1 VRLFGRIAVFVGLFW
16 FLLLAA
22 VIVLW
27 KVANGPVQKLSYAEF
42 TEQVDKHR
50 VSSATFFTSQS
61 PSEIAGQ
68 LRSPPGLYKVTVAKE
83 AIPDVMERLRN
94 QIFEVQVSLGAPVSW
109 PRFLLDVSPVF
120 VIIGLWVYVVMRK
133 RSKASPGLPG

>member
-1 VRLFGRIAVFVGLFW
+1 MKLIRRIVVFMGLFS
-16 FLLLAA
+16 FLLLTL

-27 KVANGPVQKLSYAEF
+27 KVANGPVQKLSYTEF

-68 LRSPPGLYKVTVAKE
+68 LRNPPGLYKVTVAK
-83 AIPDVMERLRN
+83 
-94 QIFEVQVSLGAPVSW
+94 
-109 PRFLLDVSPVF
+109 
-120 VIIGLWVYVVMRK
+120 
-133 RSKASPGLPG
+133 